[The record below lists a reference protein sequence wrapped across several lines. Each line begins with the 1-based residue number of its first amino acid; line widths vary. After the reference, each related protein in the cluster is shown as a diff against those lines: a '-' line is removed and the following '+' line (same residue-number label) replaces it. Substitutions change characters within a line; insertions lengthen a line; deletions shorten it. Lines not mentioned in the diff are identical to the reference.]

1 MGSRNGEGGRLT
13 VTAYLFYTIAG
24 MIVILAFARRNS
36 RQDLAVAFGLL
47 AFFLLNV
54 ALGTV
59 GRLPKGQ
66 FYSLTM
72 DWYLYR
78 ADQYLG
84 MDGLSLARW
93 VLGTPALKAVLLV
106 AYQALPVAFAIVWS
120 AERSSAMLRAV
131 LWAAVAGLACY
142 RIAPAT
148 GPIYA
153 FAGFPW
159 LAPHATGQVYV
170 DVSMPRNC
178 LPSLHFGWALLLL
191 WNCRGRAL
199 QTFASIYLF
208 LMALATV
215 GLGEHYFVDLVAS
228 VPFCAAVQAI
238 ATWKYLSFRWLSRAR
253 QAAAG
258 LARNGPV

>member
-1 MGSRNGEGGRLT
+1 MT
-13 VTAYLFYTIAG
+13 VFLVYTVAG
-24 MIVILAFARRNS
+24 TIIILAFARRNN

-66 FYSLTM
+66 SFSLTM

-93 VLGTPALKAVLLV
+93 VLGTPALKVILLI

-120 AERSSAMLRAV
+120 AERSNAMLRAV
-131 LWAAVAGLACY
+131 LWAALAGFYCY

-153 FAGFPW
+153 FPGFPW
-159 LAPHATGQVYV
+159 APPHGSGQVLV

-191 WNCRGRAL
+191 WNCRSRAME
-199 QTFASIYLF
+199 TFGSIYLF
-208 LMALATV
+208 LTALATV
-215 GLGEHYFVDLVAS
+215 GLGEHYFVDLIAS
-228 VPFCAAVQAI
+228 VPFCAAMQAI
-238 ATWKYLSFRWLSRAR
+238 ATWKYFSVVWWLQKWQRAATR
-253 QAAAG
+253 AA
-258 LARNGPV
+258 PTM